1 MSETQTMFQ
10 ILQRWTRAVKF
21 ECELPAEVVNEQ
33 YGLRIGFA
41 VKAAIKANA
50 VLRDADLRDAVLRGA
65 DLEPIRADL
74 IRVLTDARAEA
85 PAFLAALL
93 AGRVDGCVYRGDCAC
108 LVGTIA
114 NARGVDVATLP
125 QNPDSLIEK
134 FVLGISRGD
143 TPATNP
149 VARLVAEWTETFIA
163 KNAP

>member
-1 MSETQTMFQ
+1 M
-10 ILQRWTRAVKF
+10 R
-21 ECELPAEVVNEQ
+21 P
-33 YGLRIGFA
+33 
-41 VKAAIKANA
+41 
-50 VLRDADLRDAVLRGA
+50 VLRGADLSGAVLRDAVLRGA
-65 DLEPIRADL
+65 DLRDADLEPIRDDL

-93 AGRVDGCVYRGDCAC
+93 AGRVDGRVYRGDCAC

-125 QNPDSLIEK
+125 KNPDSLIEK

-149 VARLVAEWTETFIA
+149 VARLVAEWTESFIA
-163 KNAP
+163 KKAP